1 MAWYHSTQDYK
12 ILEIGPA
19 DLVRGLILLHRE
31 VQEDYL
37 HKQLKRLASGD
48 QRLERLL
55 DTRRGP
61 YGEIE
66 TNLQQMLNSL
76 QKCGYLLSV
85 DEGDWLRLTSLGKK
99 AFQSQLRSEY
109 GYDVLDQLRFL
120 NDLLLKEPEAKA

>member
-1 MAWYHSTQDYK
+1 MIEYHAAQWYQ
-12 ILEIGPA
+12 LPEIAPA

-31 VQEDYL
+31 VQEDAL
-37 HKQLKRLASGD
+37 HLQMRCLASGD

-76 QKCGYLLSV
+76 QRCGYLLSV
-85 DEGDWLRLTSLGKK
+85 DEGDWLRLTPLGKK
-99 AFQSQLRSEY
+99 TFQKQLRSEY